1 MDDGYSMDEM
11 ENLAKRCI
19 LLGNEKRP
27 ELEWV
32 KKKYEHIQEKYSLKN
47 KTETDRFLYESMHGH
62 APEKATEFLKIRYWR
77 TGKYVPGSR
86 KQCLLFGK
94 ALELSEEE
102 LRFLMKGYCDRC
114 EDVYIT
120 TQSQHNKKYG
130 ERRAYLK
137 KIIDEYISNVSR
149 ERLERL
155 HIPKERVEMY
165 FRHLYF
171 TDAFQYVE
179 PLYKIEADIMTKHI
193 TSYRYQSEFGRQ
205 MQLRGEI
212 PRKVFI
218 RHLLILGL
226 PKLTLE
232 KLNRQLEF
240 FGYYGL
246 DEKHT
251 MVRGERLDWLLIR
264 IFERYEKLL
273 CSKDREDCLRWLQ
286 EACRRMDRV
295 FCEEGYPRLRFMHFK
310 ALNI

>member
-1 MDDGYSMDEM
+1 MDAGYTMDEVAA
-11 ENLAKRCI
+11 LAQKCI

-32 KKKYEHIQEKYSLKN
+32 KKRYDCIQEKYNLKN
-47 KTETDRFLYESMHGH
+47 KTETDRFLYERMHGH
-62 APEKATEFLKIRYWR
+62 APEKNTEFLKIRYWR

-102 LRFLMKGYCDRC
+102 LRFMMKGFCDRSEDIYGTAASQRDRKCC
-114 EDVYIT
+114 ER
-120 TQSQHNKKYG
+120 K
-130 ERRAYLK
+130 AYLE
-137 KIIDEYISNVSR
+137 KIVETYIRNVPQ
-149 ERLERL
+149 EKLESL
-155 HIPKERVEMY
+155 HIPEEKAEMF

-179 PLYKIEADIMTKHI
+179 PLSGVDGEIMRKHI
-193 TSYRYQSEFGRQ
+193 TSYRYQSEFARQ

-226 PKLTLE
+226 PELTLE
-232 KLNRQLEF
+232 KLDRQLQF
-240 FGYYGL
+240 FGYLGL
-246 DEKHT
+246 DEEHT

-264 IFERYEKLL
+264 IFEMYEEML
-273 CSKDREDCLRWLQ
+273 CKKEREVCLQWFRK
-286 EACRRMDRV
+286 ACRTLDRV
-295 FCEEGYPRLRFMHFK
+295 FREEGCPRLRFMYFK
-310 ALNI
+310 ALKV